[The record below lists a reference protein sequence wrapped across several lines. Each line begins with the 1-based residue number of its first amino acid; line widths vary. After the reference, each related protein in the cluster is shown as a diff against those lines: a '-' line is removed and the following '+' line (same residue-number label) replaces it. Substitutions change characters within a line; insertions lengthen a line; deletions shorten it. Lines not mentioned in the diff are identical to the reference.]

1 MRDIILIREKCAFKT
16 LKKPPVQ
23 KKKVR
28 DHREFN

>member
-23 KKKVR
+23 KKKSER
-28 DHREFN
+28 P

>member
-23 KKKVR
+23 KKSER
-28 DHREFN
+28 P